1 MLNQACF
8 ISFDFH
14 VNTRFGTWLNL
25 RYSFLSLLHGYI
37 INRTHQIVT
46 RLTDTVDCCFQ
57 FPAFWSCEQHS
68 WNELWHR
75 VLLSVT
81 RSLSCRICNDMSRL
95 ISTLHSHILQMVLKR
110 MPDDRRQCVLHETDA
125 QW

>member
-1 MLNQACF
+1 MLNQPCL

-14 VNTRFGTWLNL
+14 ADTRFETWLNF
-25 RYSFLSLLHGYI
+25 RRSFLSLLRKYI
-37 INRTHQIVT
+37 INSTHQIVT

-57 FPAFWSCEQHS
+57 FRAFWSCEHHS

-75 VLLSVT
+75 ILLSVT
-81 RSLSCRICNDMSRL
+81 RSLLCRICNDMSHL

-110 MPDDRRQCVLHETDA
+110 MPADRCRCVLHETDL